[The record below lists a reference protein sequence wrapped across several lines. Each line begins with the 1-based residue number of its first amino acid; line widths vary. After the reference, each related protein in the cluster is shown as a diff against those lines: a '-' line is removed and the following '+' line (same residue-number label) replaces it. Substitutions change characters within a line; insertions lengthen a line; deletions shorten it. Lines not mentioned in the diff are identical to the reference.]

1 MPPHQ
6 DRLTLRHFL
15 AKTYLCTL
23 NLLRPLM
30 KRLLLFCLTLFPFI
44 ALAQSSA
51 KTKPATLFTV
61 GSTPTSTDE
70 FIYLFKKNHANKTQD
85 FTEAK
90 IDEYLDL
97 FINFKLK
104 IKEAHQRGLDT
115 TAKFE
120 KELKTYR
127 DELKKPYRA
136 EKNVLD
142 KLTRETYDHL
152 SQEVKAAHILV
163 QVKPDASPE
172 DTLKAYTKLADIKK
186 RIETGENFEKLA
198 REQSEDPS
206 AKYNGGSL
214 GYFTALQMVYPFEEA
229 AYQTK
234 VGEISPIVRTRFG
247 YHIIKVEDKRPS
259 RGEVEVSH
267 ILLRTAAGNEAKI
280 KNLIFEIYDQLKNGR
295 SWDELCKEYSE
306 DTNTK
311 NAGGKLR
318 PFGVGALASIPEFE
332 ANAFALQNP
341 GEVSDPFQSSIGW
354 HIIRLEKKIPM
365 PPFAEVEASLKKRV
379 ARDERMKIS
388 EDAMHASR
396 RKIFGFNEN
405 NENKKKIMAL
415 ADSSL
420 LKGKWKFA
428 GSAELKSLPVFT
440 VNTNSYKAE
449 ELFRWIERHQ
459 TTNTMSPAAYMNQ
472 LYDAFVEEKISAAE
486 DEKIIKENPEFQ
498 HLLSEYR
505 EGILLFE
512 IMEKEIWNRASE
524 DTLGQK
530 KFYKENL
537 AKYAA
542 GDRVE
547 ARIFST
553 TDASFYEQVKKK
565 ITQGDSLT
573 KADIK
578 KFKSIQN
585 FRNYEKGESKIVD
598 KVSWVPGLQETQSD
612 GIYYLV
618 EIKRLVAPGTKT
630 FEEARAHIIS
640 DYQDALEKSWVAS
653 LKNKYA
659 VSVNKKGKKIVLSE
673 LLKK

>member
-1 MPPHQ
+1 
-6 DRLTLRHFL
+6 
-15 AKTYLCTL
+15 
-23 NLLRPLM
+23 M
-30 KRLLLFCLTLFPFI
+30 KRLLLFSLILFPFI
-44 ALAQSSA
+44 ALAQSPA
-51 KTKPATLFTV
+51 KAKPTALFTV
-61 GSTPTSTDE
+61 GGTPTSTDE

-85 FTEAK
+85 FTEVK
-90 IDEYLDL
+90 IDEYLNL

-142 KLTRETYDHL
+142 KLTLETYDHL
-152 SQEVKAAHILV
+152 TQEVKAAHILV
-163 QVKPDASPE
+163 QVKPDATPE

-186 RIETGENFEKLA
+186 RTQAGENFEKLA
-198 REQSEDPS
+198 RELSEDPS

-267 ILLRTAAGNEAKI
+267 ILLRTAAGNDAKI

-295 SWDELCKEYSE
+295 HWDELCKEYSE

-332 ANAFALQNP
+332 ATAFSLQKP
-341 GEVSDPFQSSIGW
+341 GDVSDPFQSSIGW

-365 PPFAEVEASLKKRV
+365 PAYAEVEASLKKRV

-388 EDAMHASR
+388 EDAMHSAR
-396 RKIFGFNEN
+396 RKVFGFREN
-405 NENKKKIMAL
+405 NENKLKAL
-415 ADSSL
+415 ATADSSL

-428 GSAELKSLPVFT
+428 GNPGIKSLPVFA
-440 VNTNSYKAE
+440 VGASDIKAE
-449 ELFRWIERHQ
+449 ELFHWVERHQ
-459 TTNTMSPAAYMNQ
+459 TANTTAPAAYMNQ

-498 HLLSEYR
+498 HLLTEYR

-553 TDASFYEQVKKK
+553 SDASFFDQVKTK
-565 ITQGDSLT
+565 IAKADSLT
-573 KADIK
+573 KEDIK

-585 FRNYEKGESKIVD
+585 FRNYEKGDSKIVD

-640 DYQDALEKSWVAS
+640 DYQDSLEKSWVAS